1 MSRLLLLFFF
11 ASMSSVAD
19 IGDVYYCKTLKDIR
33 TEKDGTLTSYD
44 TVAFNFKEREDVIDF
59 GSTYLIDTTLP
70 YKITDRIGDD
80 IHAEH
85 RFARAYFSGYGNV
98 GELFFSTAH
107 PSYLR
112 SFVADCE
119 KFESPQK

>member
-1 MSRLLLLFFF
+1 MQ
-11 ASMSSVAD
+11 D
-19 IGDVYYCKTLKDIR
+19 IKNIR
-33 TEKDGTLTSYD
+33 IDKDGTLTSYD
-44 TVAFNFKEREDVIDF
+44 TVAFYFKERADVIGF
-59 GSTYLIDTTLP
+59 GSTHLIDTTLP

-85 RFARAYFSGYGNV
+85 RLASAYFSGYGNM
-98 GELFFSTAH
+98 GELFWSPAH

-119 KFESPQK
+119 KFDNQ